1 MLLQL
6 VRFTLVPSLTLA
18 SQELAQLRSQVF
30 NNGASRQYLS
40 YITSTQSTSLP
51 KKRHEICWI
60 IMWHKNF
67 TIANKPAAVGLDRI
81 IQDPA
86 TTMLYDFE
94 DSQLEQLTRGIE
106 APICEFVSPPQA
118 FIRLSPNA
126 PLTDPALR
134 ASLHK
139 TYTDCYKIQGF
150 VGGQWTYCLN
160 ANQPEGV
167 ALSDGNPLLLNQDN
181 RRLALYFLGWES
193 IELHQ
198 DACLTP
204 LFAEEID
211 KLQPWF
217 YNGSGA
223 WYNSFR
229 RYDRQ

>member
-18 SQELAQLRSQVF
+18 SQELAQL
-30 NNGASRQYLS
+30 L
-40 YITSTQSTSLP
+40 
-51 KKRHEICWI
+51 
-60 IMWHKNF
+60 WHKNF

-86 TTMLYDFE
+86 TTMLRQSVNLFHLPRLDP
-94 DSQLEQLTRGIE
+94 SQSSTNL
-106 APICEFVSPPQA
+106 VM
-118 FIRLSPNA
+118 
-126 PLTDPALR
+126 
-134 ASLHK
+134 
-139 TYTDCYKIQGF
+139 GF

>member
-18 SQELAQLRSQVF
+18 SQELAQL
-30 NNGASRQYLS
+30 L
-40 YITSTQSTSLP
+40 
-51 KKRHEICWI
+51 
-60 IMWHKNF
+60 WHKNF

-106 APICEFVSPPQA
+106 APICEFA

-198 DACLTP
+198 HACLTP